1 MSKHIKPQA
10 RDLRVPKPRAKAA
23 PAKEHVHNP
32 SAAAA
37 VGPAGAAGET
47 VSEEALA
54 PAAALQAAES
64 ELGMNEWLDPETGEP
79 AEGQSPPHLEEE

>member
-1 MSKHIKPQA
+1 MSKHSKSKVRGMRASERGAKP
-10 RDLRVPKPRAKAA
+10 A

-54 PAAALQAAES
+54 PAAVLQEAES
-64 ELGMNEWLDPETGEP
+64 ELGMNEWLDPETGAP